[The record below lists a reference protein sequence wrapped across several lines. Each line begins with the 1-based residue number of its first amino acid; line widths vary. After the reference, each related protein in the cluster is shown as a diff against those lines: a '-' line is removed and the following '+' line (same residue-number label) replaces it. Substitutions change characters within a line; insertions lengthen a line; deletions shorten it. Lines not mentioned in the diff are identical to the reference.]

1 MTLPR
6 RHRVVPAASVAVA
19 LDETAIDDVSCPH
32 STCSSP
38 DTLEAH
44 GKAVHASHHTKS
56 GANTTEADD
65 GHPVKQT
72 ARAVTPPSRQNASCK
87 PVFNASPDSDWHGT
101 AHCQLEYGNTTWHKR

>member
-1 MTLPR
+1 
-6 RHRVVPAASVAVA
+6 VA

-72 ARAVTPPSRQNASCK
+72 ARAVTPPSLGRAERKFNRQRNLQGQQRFRAKKVEHLNGQSRNVK
-87 PVFNASPDSDWHGT
+87 NRK
-101 AHCQLEYGNTTWHKR
+101 E